1 MNGRARISY
10 FGQHCYMNINYKT
23 SFNLII
29 LLLTLLVG
37 YSPGGFE
44 VALAGN
50 TSIISVPENL
60 HDLIRRSELVV
71 VAEVQSIK
79 KGRRIKIE
87 ENILQFE
94 DIRLKIRQV
103 VKGERIESIVVER
116 ASIRPR
122 RASSEIGP
130 EYKMR
135 ESYLLF
141 LVKGDNNRHV
151 VINQGRYL
159 LQKAVVRSTQPGNVS
174 ELIDGESIQ
183 TLIKKIEE
191 MSRK

>member
-1 MNGRARISY
+1 
-10 FGQHCYMNINYKT
+10 MNINYKT